1 MAMLLSR
8 KLMVALSSAMMMDM
22 KLLVIL
28 QYLVLSAEMKECPE
42 TVGNLKKE
50 QNWSVVP
57 LVSRFV
63 TTHWASYIFID

>member
-1 MAMLLSR
+1 MGMPLSR
-8 KLMVALSSAMMMDM
+8 KPMTALFSAMMMDV
-22 KLLVIL
+22 KLLVML
-28 QYLVLSAEMKECPE
+28 HYLVLSAEMKECPE

-50 QNWSVVP
+50 QNWSIVP

>member
-8 KLMVALSSAMMMDM
+8 KLMVALASAVMIDM
-22 KLLVIL
+22 KLLVML

-50 QNWSVVP
+50 RNWSVVP
-57 LVSRFV
+57 LVSRLAA
-63 TTHWASYIFID
+63 TH